1 MLELKDVHVFRGRKE
16 IVKGVSL
23 KIREGERHVL
33 MGPNGSGK
41 STLALAIMGSPR
53 YKVKGKVTFE
63 GRDLT
68 RLPPEERARE
78 GIFLAFQHP
87 PSIQGVRVYHFMREL
102 KSRFGP
108 FDEGLVKEF
117 MDREVNVGFSGGE
130 KKRFEIAQLLA
141 LKPKLAIIDE
151 VDAGLDVD
159 MLKRIRKIINGMG
172 CSFLIITHTGD
183 LVKGMR
189 GLKVHIMVDGR
200 IVKEGGSELI
210 REVKKRGYG
219 ALK

>member
-159 MLKRIRKIINGMG
+159 HHNPHRRSGKGDEGIEGSHHGGRK
-172 CSFLIITHTGD
+172 D
-183 LVKGMR
+183 R
-189 GLKVHIMVDGR
+189 
-200 IVKEGGSELI
+200 EGGGKRVDKGSEEKGV
-210 REVKKRGYG
+210 RC
-219 ALK
+219 A